1 MVLRR
6 KHVVSTKF
14 SWSRHCYCSCE
25 RASATVIADIWQE
38 TAINPN
44 RGYTGFV
51 GLPSFFSRSSRRRLQ
66 AIAIAVLLLLP
77 IGANPAQAV
86 TGPASGPSTAHVYLL
101 RGVLNIFSLG
111 LDDIAAKL
119 RAQGVPVTVAN
130 FASWSSL
137 ADEAAAGYRSGK
149 LKTIILVG
157 HSSGATALPD
167 MIAKLDELGVPVKLA
182 IGLDSVF
189 RTSLKG
195 RVGRYINFYIANGAG
210 TPVEKT
216 RQFQGTL
223 ENVNVQ
229 NVPGVGH
236 MSIDKNKIMQQ
247 KVISE
252 IDAVVF
258 GRLVKK
264 PQPAGAGAVRHGA
277 AAVRN

>member
-1 MVLRR
+1 LLQLRAR
-6 KHVVSTKF
+6 GRYGQWGGHLA
-14 SWSRHCYCSCE
+14 E
-25 RASATVIADIWQE
+25 EAM
-38 TAINPN
+38 NPN
-44 RGYTGFV
+44 CIDTGFV
-51 GLPSFFSRSSRRRLQ
+51 GWSSFLGWASWRRLQ
-66 AIAIAVLLLLP
+66 AIAIAVLLFLP
-77 IGANPAQAV
+77 IGANPAQAMKN
-86 TGPASGPSTAHVYLL
+86 PASAASTAHVYLL

-119 RAQGVPVTVAN
+119 RAQGIPVTVAN

-167 MIAKLDELGVPVKLA
+167 MVAKLDQLGVPVELA

-195 RVGRYINFYIANGAG
+195 RLGRYINFYIANGAG
-210 TPVEKT
+210 TPVERT
-216 RQFQGTL
+216 GQFQGTL

-236 MSIDKNKIMQQ
+236 TSIEKNQIMQQ

-258 GRLVKK
+258 GRSGKK
-264 PQPAGAGAVRHGA
+264 PKPAGADAVRRDAASA

>member
-1 MVLRR
+1 M
-6 KHVVSTKF
+6 
-14 SWSRHCYCSCE
+14 
-25 RASATVIADIWQE
+25 
-38 TAINPN
+38 NPN
-44 RGYTGFV
+44 RSYAGFV
-51 GLPSFFSRSSRRRLQ
+51 GRPSVFSRSSWCRLH

-77 IGANPAQAV
+77 IGANPAHAV
-86 TGPASGPSTAHVYLL
+86 NGPASGPSTAHVYLL

-111 LDDIAAKL
+111 LDDIATKL

-130 FASWSSL
+130 FTSWSSL
-137 ADEAAAGYRSGK
+137 ADEAAAGYRNGK

-167 MIAKLDELGVPVKLA
+167 MVAKLDELRVPVKLA

-195 RVGRYINFYIANGAG
+195 RVGRYVNFYIANGAG
-210 TPVEKT
+210 TPVERT
-216 RQFQGTL
+216 RQFQGML

-236 MSIDKNKIMQQ
+236 MSIEKNQIMQQ

-258 GRLVKK
+258 GRSVKK
-264 PQPAGAGAVRHGA
+264 PQPSGARPVSMARPALPLYATNYRLHHSRRA
-277 AAVRN
+277 AARRKFCQFLCDRLSASVG